1 MPIELKY
8 VNDVA
13 GVEFVCTGRVTGA
26 EIIEANNS
34 VYRHEGF
41 VKLKYQLIDRTDCTD
56 YQVSN
61 AEIEQIARQDLEA
74 AKINPNMIVVFVA
87 TTDLQYGLTRM
98 YQAHV
103 GNLGFE
109 TELFRDRS
117 RAIQW
122 LEDRPTIPGPADK
135 PDGDPRG

>member
-8 VNDVA
+8 VNGAA
-13 GVEFVCTGRVTGA
+13 GVEFVCQGRVTGA
-26 EIIEANNS
+26 EIIEANKS
-34 VYRHEGF
+34 VYRHEAF
-41 VKLKYQLIDRTDCTD
+41 VKLKYQLIDRTNCTD

-61 AEIEQIARQDLEA
+61 AEIEQIARQDMGA

-122 LEDRPTIPGPADK
+122 LEDQLIIPGPDHK
-135 PDGDPRG
+135 PDGGPLG